1 VPSNSGTTPES
12 FIGAHRRL
20 FLVRSHEALLRQN
33 PVTKQNQTLL
43 KKSIIALLVLLSS
56 FIEIPKSQAA
66 EGETWTTNTFP
77 VTLTSPRVFYGGNLF
92 ILNDDFSGV
101 FYTSTDGI
109 NWTSRA
115 VSTSFRYMHDFAYG
129 NGIYVAT
136 GQNESVQGAG
146 QPVKMFYSNDG
157 INWSLTN
164 TIPGW
169 ANQWVVAFGNNKFVA
184 AKGGSCSTSC
194 ISYSSDGINW
204 SLATT
209 PNLGSGP
216 ITNFTDIIYTGTT
229 FYAVSGGGAVI
240 TSSDGVSW
248 TYQTTISGISTWTDY
263 VNELA
268 FGNSTVVGVGPNGR
282 VNTSTSPSTWVK
294 RTASPSGSI
303 SWNDITFGQSTF
315 VAVSSQGYVM
325 RSDDGVTWTSSGSIS
340 ASSIAYGNGTFV
352 AFGAGSSFYT
362 SASTPSAPTSLSA
375 TAGDGQATISFTPGS
390 DGGSAITNY
399 KYSTDGTNYTAL
411 SPTDS
416 SSPVT
421 IPGLTNGT
429 SYTIYLKAVN
439 ANGDSSAS
447 SSVTVTPSTTP
458 SAPTSLSA
466 TAGDEQ
472 ATINFTPGSNGGSA
486 ITNYKYS
493 TDGTNYTALSPTD
506 SSSPVTISGLTN
518 GTSYTIYLKAVNA
531 NGDSAASSSVTVTP
545 SSTPSA
551 PTSLSATAGDGQ
563 ATISFTPGSDGGSA
577 ISNYKYSTDGTT
589 YTALSPTDN
598 SSPVTITGLTN
609 GTSYT
614 IYLKAVN
621 ANGDSSAS
629 SSVTVTPVAPPVS
642 NPVAP
647 QVSNNDSSDPV
658 GYFKP
663 IRKVELRKQK
673 ISWKP
678 NSKIVILKYDFSNKK
693 TTIIKSV
700 QGEMVLPKAKP
711 GQTLFYSIMAT
722 DGTVLKKVTM
732 KTKPKVPKIA
742 KLAAQKSQ
750 LLAVNNKTAI
760 TAQWKKDKSVKRYRV
775 TIKLDNGKVLAFTTT
790 DPNIN
795 LVIDETKSAT
805 ITITA
810 IGKNNLTS
818 TVTRKI

>member
-1 VPSNSGTTPES
+1 
-12 FIGAHRRL
+12 
-20 FLVRSHEALLRQN
+20 VRSHEALLRQN

-421 IPGLTNGT
+421 ISGLTNGT

-742 KLAAQKSQ
+742 KLATQKSQ
-750 LLAVNNKTAI
+750 LLTINNKTAI
-760 TAQWKKDKSVKRYRV
+760 TAQWRKDKSVKRYRV
-775 TIKLDNGKVLAFTTT
+775 AIKLDNGKVLAFTTT

>member
-1 VPSNSGTTPES
+1 M
-12 FIGAHRRL
+12 
-20 FLVRSHEALLRQN
+20 RSHEALLRQN

-184 AKGGSCSTSC
+184 AKGGSCGTNC

-248 TYQTTISGISTWTDY
+248 TYQTTISGIRTWTDY

-390 DGGSAITNY
+390 DGGSAI
-399 KYSTDGTNYTAL
+399 
-411 SPTDS
+411 
-416 SSPVT
+416 
-421 IPGLTNGT
+421 
-429 SYTIYLKAVN
+429 
-439 ANGDSSAS
+439 
-447 SSVTVTPSTTP
+447 
-458 SAPTSLSA
+458 
-466 TAGDEQ
+466 
-472 ATINFTPGSNGGSA
+472 
-486 ITNYKYS
+486 
-493 TDGTNYTALSPTD
+493 
-506 SSSPVTISGLTN
+506 
-518 GTSYTIYLKAVNA
+518 
-531 NGDSAASSSVTVTP
+531 
-545 SSTPSA
+545 
-551 PTSLSATAGDGQ
+551 
-563 ATISFTPGSDGGSA
+563 
-577 ISNYKYSTDGTT
+577 SNYKYSTDGTT
-589 YTALSPTDN
+589 YTALSPTDS
-598 SSPVTITGLTN
+598 SSPVTIPGLTN

-760 TAQWKKDKSVKRYRV
+760 TAQWKKDKSIKRYRV

>member
-1 VPSNSGTTPES
+1 
-12 FIGAHRRL
+12 
-20 FLVRSHEALLRQN
+20 VRSHEALLRQN

-421 IPGLTNGT
+421 I
-429 SYTIYLKAVN
+429 
-439 ANGDSSAS
+439 
-447 SSVTVTPSTTP
+447 
-458 SAPTSLSA
+458 
-466 TAGDEQ
+466 
-472 ATINFTPGSNGGSA
+472 
-486 ITNYKYS
+486 
-493 TDGTNYTALSPTD
+493 
-506 SSSPVTISGLTN
+506 SGLTN

-742 KLAAQKSQ
+742 KLATQKSQ
-750 LLAVNNKTAI
+750 LLTINNKTAI
-760 TAQWKKDKSVKRYRV
+760 TAQWRKDKSVKRYRV
-775 TIKLDNGKVLAFTTT
+775 AIKLDNGKVLAFTTT

>member
-1 VPSNSGTTPES
+1 M
-12 FIGAHRRL
+12 
-20 FLVRSHEALLRQN
+20 RSHEALLRQN

-101 FYTSTDGI
+101 FYSSTDGI

-248 TYQTTISGISTWTDY
+248 TYQTTISGIRTWTDY

-390 DGGSAITNY
+390 D
-399 KYSTDGTNYTAL
+399 
-411 SPTDS
+411 
-416 SSPVT
+416 
-421 IPGLTNGT
+421 
-429 SYTIYLKAVN
+429 
-439 ANGDSSAS
+439 
-447 SSVTVTPSTTP
+447 
-458 SAPTSLSA
+458 
-466 TAGDEQ
+466 
-472 ATINFTPGSNGGSA
+472 GGSA

-658 GYFKP
+658 SYFKP

-742 KLAAQKSQ
+742 KLATQKSQ
-750 LLAVNNKTAI
+750 LLTINNKTAI
-760 TAQWKKDKSVKRYRV
+760 TAQWRKDKSVKRYRV
-775 TIKLDNGKVLAFTTT
+775 AIKLDNGKVLAFTTT

>member
-1 VPSNSGTTPES
+1 M
-12 FIGAHRRL
+12 
-20 FLVRSHEALLRQN
+20 RSHEALLRQN
-33 PVTKQNQTLL
+33 PVTKQKWTLL
-43 KKSIIALLVLLSS
+43 RKSIIALLILLSS

-77 VTLTSPRVFYGGNLF
+77 VSLTSPRVFFGSNLF
-92 ILNDDFSGV
+92 ILNDEFSGV

-115 VSTSFRYMHDFAYG
+115 VSTSFRYMYDFAYG

-169 ANQWVVAFGNNKFVA
+169 ANQWVVTFGNNKFVA
-184 AKGGSCSTSC
+184 AKGGSCGTNC

-216 ITNFTDIIYTGTT
+216 IINFTDIIYTGTT

-240 TSSDGVSW
+240 TSSDGVNW
-248 TYQTTISGISTWTDY
+248 TYQTTISGITTWSDY

-282 VNTSTSPSTWVK
+282 VSTSTSPSTWVK

-303 SWNDITFGQSTF
+303 SWDDIAFGQSNF

-325 RSDDGVTWTSSGSIS
+325 RSGDGVTWTSSGSIS

-362 SASTPSAPTSLSA
+362 SSATPSAPTTLSA

-390 DGGSAITNY
+390 DGGSVITNY
-399 KYSTDGTNYTAL
+399 EYSTDGTTFTAL
-411 SPTDS
+411 SPADT

-429 SYTIYLKAVN
+429 NYTIYLKAVN
-439 ANGDSSAS
+439 AIGVSAAS
-447 SSVTVTPSTTP
+447 SSVSVTPSTTP
-458 SAPTSLSA
+458 SAPTSLTA
-466 TAGDEQ
+466 TAGNGQ
-472 ATINFTPGSNGGSA
+472 ATISFTAGSNGGSV
-486 ITNYKYS
+486 ITNYEYS
-493 TDGTNYTALSPTD
+493 TDGTTFTALSPADT
-506 SSSPVTISGLTN
+506 SSPVTIPGLTN
-518 GTSYTIYLKAVNA
+518 GTNYTIYLKAVNA
-531 NGDSAASSSVTVTP
+531 IGVSAASSSVSVTP
-545 SSTPSA
+545 STTPSA
-551 PTSLSATAGDGQ
+551 PTSLTATAGNGQ
-563 ATISFTPGSDGGSA
+563 ATISFTAGSNGGSV
-577 ISNYKYSTDGTT
+577 ITNYEYSTDGTT
-589 YTALSPTDN
+589 FTALSPADT
-598 SSPVTITGLTN
+598 SSPVTIPGLTN
-609 GTSYT
+609 GTNYT

-621 ANGDSSAS
+621 AIGVSAAS
-629 SSVTVTPVAPPVS
+629 SSGTVTPVAPAVS
-642 NPVAP
+642 A
-647 QVSNNDSSDPV
+647 SDSSGPDN
-658 GYFKP
+658 YFEP
-663 IRKVELRKQK
+663 IRKVEVSNGKINWEPNRKVV
-673 ISWKP
+673 ISKYEP
-678 NSKIVILKYDFSNKK
+678 SSKKS
-693 TTIIKSV
+693 TIIESV
-700 QGEMVLPKAKP
+700 NGQLVLPKAKP
-711 GQTLFYSIMAT
+711 GQSVSYSIMAT
-722 DGTVLKKVTM
+722 DGTVLKEITM
-732 KTKPKVPKIA
+732 KTKPNTPKIA
-742 KLAAQKSQ
+742 RVASQKSEV
-750 LLAVNNKTAI
+750 LTKNKKMAI
-760 TAQWKKDKSVKRYRV
+760 TAQWKKDTSVKKYLV
-775 TIKLDNGKVLAFTTT
+775 KITLENGKSITASTT
-790 DPNIN
+790 DPNFSI
-795 LVIDETKSAT
+795 ITDETKGAT

-810 IGKNNLTS
+810 VGKNNLTS

>member
-1 VPSNSGTTPES
+1 M
-12 FIGAHRRL
+12 
-20 FLVRSHEALLRQN
+20 RSHEALLRQN

-248 TYQTTISGISTWTDY
+248 TYQTTISGIRTWTDY

-390 DGGSAITNY
+390 DGGSAI
-399 KYSTDGTNYTAL
+399 
-411 SPTDS
+411 
-416 SSPVT
+416 
-421 IPGLTNGT
+421 
-429 SYTIYLKAVN
+429 
-439 ANGDSSAS
+439 
-447 SSVTVTPSTTP
+447 
-458 SAPTSLSA
+458 
-466 TAGDEQ
+466 
-472 ATINFTPGSNGGSA
+472 
-486 ITNYKYS
+486 
-493 TDGTNYTALSPTD
+493 
-506 SSSPVTISGLTN
+506 
-518 GTSYTIYLKAVNA
+518 
-531 NGDSAASSSVTVTP
+531 
-545 SSTPSA
+545 
-551 PTSLSATAGDGQ
+551 
-563 ATISFTPGSDGGSA
+563 
-577 ISNYKYSTDGTT
+577 SNYKYSTDGTT
-589 YTALSPTDN
+589 YTALSPTDS
-598 SSPVTITGLTN
+598 SSPVTIPGLTN

-658 GYFKP
+658 RYFKP

-742 KLAAQKSQ
+742 KLATQKSQ
-750 LLAVNNKTAI
+750 LLTINNKTAI
-760 TAQWKKDKSVKRYRV
+760 TAQWRKDKSVKRYRV
-775 TIKLDNGKVLAFTTT
+775 AIKLDNGKVLAFTTT

>member
-1 VPSNSGTTPES
+1 M
-12 FIGAHRRL
+12 
-20 FLVRSHEALLRQN
+20 RSHEALLRQN

-248 TYQTTISGISTWTDY
+248 TYQTTISGIRTWTDY

-421 IPGLTNGT
+421 I
-429 SYTIYLKAVN
+429 
-439 ANGDSSAS
+439 
-447 SSVTVTPSTTP
+447 
-458 SAPTSLSA
+458 
-466 TAGDEQ
+466 
-472 ATINFTPGSNGGSA
+472 
-486 ITNYKYS
+486 
-493 TDGTNYTALSPTD
+493 
-506 SSSPVTISGLTN
+506 SGLTN

-589 YTALSPTDN
+589 YTALSPTDS
-598 SSPVTITGLTN
+598 SSPVTIPGLTN

-658 GYFKP
+658 SYFKP

-742 KLAAQKSQ
+742 KLATQKSQ
-750 LLAVNNKTAI
+750 LLTINNKTAI
-760 TAQWKKDKSVKRYRV
+760 TAQWRKDKSVKRYRV
-775 TIKLDNGKVLAFTTT
+775 AIKLDNGKVLAFTTT

>member
-1 VPSNSGTTPES
+1 M
-12 FIGAHRRL
+12 
-20 FLVRSHEALLRQN
+20 RSHEALLRQN

-421 IPGLTNGT
+421 I
-429 SYTIYLKAVN
+429 
-439 ANGDSSAS
+439 
-447 SSVTVTPSTTP
+447 
-458 SAPTSLSA
+458 
-466 TAGDEQ
+466 
-472 ATINFTPGSNGGSA
+472 
-486 ITNYKYS
+486 
-493 TDGTNYTALSPTD
+493 
-506 SSSPVTISGLTN
+506 SGLTN

-589 YTALSPTDN
+589 YTALSPTDS
-598 SSPVTITGLTN
+598 SSPVTIPGLTN

-621 ANGDSSAS
+621 ANGDSAAS

-742 KLAAQKSQ
+742 KLATQKSQ
-750 LLAVNNKTAI
+750 LLTINNKTAI
-760 TAQWKKDKSVKRYRV
+760 TAQWRKDKSVKRYRV
-775 TIKLDNGKVLAFTTT
+775 AIKLDNGKVLAFTTT

>member
-1 VPSNSGTTPES
+1 M
-12 FIGAHRRL
+12 
-20 FLVRSHEALLRQN
+20 RSHEALLRQN

-589 YTALSPTDN
+589 YTALSPTDS
-598 SSPVTITGLTN
+598 SSPVTIPGLTN

-658 GYFKP
+658 SYFKP

-742 KLAAQKSQ
+742 KLATQKSQ
-750 LLAVNNKTAI
+750 LLTINNKTAI
-760 TAQWKKDKSVKRYRV
+760 TAQWRKDKSVKRYRV
-775 TIKLDNGKVLAFTTT
+775 AIKLDNGKVLAFTTT

>member
-1 VPSNSGTTPES
+1 
-12 FIGAHRRL
+12 
-20 FLVRSHEALLRQN
+20 
-33 PVTKQNQTLL
+33 
-43 KKSIIALLVLLSS
+43 
-56 FIEIPKSQAA
+56 
-66 EGETWTTNTFP
+66 
-77 VTLTSPRVFYGGNLF
+77 
-92 ILNDDFSGV
+92 
-101 FYTSTDGI
+101 
-109 NWTSRA
+109 
-115 VSTSFRYMHDFAYG
+115 M
-129 NGIYVAT
+129 
-136 GQNESVQGAG
+136 
-146 QPVKMFYSNDG
+146 
-157 INWSLTN
+157 
-164 TIPGW
+164 
-169 ANQWVVAFGNNKFVA
+169 
-184 AKGGSCSTSC
+184 
-194 ISYSSDGINW
+194 
-204 SLATT
+204 ATT

-229 FYAVSGGGAVI
+229 FYAVYGGGAVI

-421 IPGLTNGT
+421 I
-429 SYTIYLKAVN
+429 
-439 ANGDSSAS
+439 
-447 SSVTVTPSTTP
+447 
-458 SAPTSLSA
+458 
-466 TAGDEQ
+466 
-472 ATINFTPGSNGGSA
+472 
-486 ITNYKYS
+486 
-493 TDGTNYTALSPTD
+493 
-506 SSSPVTISGLTN
+506 SGLTN

-589 YTALSPTDN
+589 YTALSPTDS
-598 SSPVTITGLTN
+598 SSPVTIPGLTN

-742 KLAAQKSQ
+742 KLATQKSQ
-750 LLAVNNKTAI
+750 LLTINNKTAI
-760 TAQWKKDKSVKRYRV
+760 TAQCRKDKSVKRYRV
-775 TIKLDNGKVLAFTTT
+775 AIKLDNGKVLAFTTT

>member
-1 VPSNSGTTPES
+1 M
-12 FIGAHRRL
+12 
-20 FLVRSHEALLRQN
+20 RSHEALLRQN

-184 AKGGSCSTSC
+184 AKGGSCGTNC

-421 IPGLTNGT
+421 ISGLTNGT

-589 YTALSPTDN
+589 YTALSPTDS
-598 SSPVTITGLTN
+598 SSPVTIPGLTN

-658 GYFKP
+658 SYFKP

-742 KLAAQKSQ
+742 KLATQKSQ
-750 LLAVNNKTAI
+750 LLTINNKTAI
-760 TAQWKKDKSVKRYRV
+760 TAQWRKDKSVKRYRV
-775 TIKLDNGKVLAFTTT
+775 AIKLDNGKVLAFTTT

>member
-1 VPSNSGTTPES
+1 
-12 FIGAHRRL
+12 
-20 FLVRSHEALLRQN
+20 VRSHEALLRQN

-184 AKGGSCSTSC
+184 AKGGSCGTNC

-421 IPGLTNGT
+421 I
-429 SYTIYLKAVN
+429 
-439 ANGDSSAS
+439 
-447 SSVTVTPSTTP
+447 
-458 SAPTSLSA
+458 
-466 TAGDEQ
+466 
-472 ATINFTPGSNGGSA
+472 
-486 ITNYKYS
+486 
-493 TDGTNYTALSPTD
+493 
-506 SSSPVTISGLTN
+506 SGLTN

-589 YTALSPTDN
+589 YTALSPTDS
-598 SSPVTITGLTN
+598 SSPVTIPGLTN

-750 LLAVNNKTAI
+750 LLTINNKTAI
-760 TAQWKKDKSVKRYRV
+760 TAQWRKDKSVKRYRV
-775 TIKLDNGKVLAFTTT
+775 AIKLDNGKVLAFTTT

>member
-1 VPSNSGTTPES
+1 M
-12 FIGAHRRL
+12 
-20 FLVRSHEALLRQN
+20 RSHEALLRQN

-421 IPGLTNGT
+421 I
-429 SYTIYLKAVN
+429 
-439 ANGDSSAS
+439 
-447 SSVTVTPSTTP
+447 
-458 SAPTSLSA
+458 
-466 TAGDEQ
+466 
-472 ATINFTPGSNGGSA
+472 
-486 ITNYKYS
+486 
-493 TDGTNYTALSPTD
+493 
-506 SSSPVTISGLTN
+506 SGLTN

-589 YTALSPTDN
+589 YTALSPTDS
-598 SSPVTITGLTN
+598 SSPVTIPGLTN

-742 KLAAQKSQ
+742 KLATQKSQ
-750 LLAVNNKTAI
+750 LLTINNKTAI
-760 TAQWKKDKSVKRYRV
+760 TAQWRKDKSVKRYRV
-775 TIKLDNGKVLAFTTT
+775 AIKLDNGKVLAFTTT

>member
-1 VPSNSGTTPES
+1 M
-12 FIGAHRRL
+12 
-20 FLVRSHEALLRQN
+20 RSHEALLRQN

-184 AKGGSCSTSC
+184 AKGGSCGTNC

-248 TYQTTISGISTWTDY
+248 TYQTTISGIRTWTDY

-421 IPGLTNGT
+421 I
-429 SYTIYLKAVN
+429 
-439 ANGDSSAS
+439 
-447 SSVTVTPSTTP
+447 
-458 SAPTSLSA
+458 
-466 TAGDEQ
+466 
-472 ATINFTPGSNGGSA
+472 
-486 ITNYKYS
+486 
-493 TDGTNYTALSPTD
+493 
-506 SSSPVTISGLTN
+506 SGLTN

-589 YTALSPTDN
+589 YTALSPTDS
-598 SSPVTITGLTN
+598 SSPVTIPGLTN

-742 KLAAQKSQ
+742 KLATQKSQ
-750 LLAVNNKTAI
+750 LLTINNKTAI
-760 TAQWKKDKSVKRYRV
+760 TAQWRKDKSVKRYRV
-775 TIKLDNGKVLAFTTT
+775 AIKLDNGKVLAFTTT

>member
-1 VPSNSGTTPES
+1 M
-12 FIGAHRRL
+12 
-20 FLVRSHEALLRQN
+20 RSHEALLRQN

-184 AKGGSCSTSC
+184 AKGGSCGTNC

-248 TYQTTISGISTWTDY
+248 TYQTTISGIRTWTDY

-390 DGGSAITNY
+390 DGGSAISNY
-399 KYSTDGTNYTAL
+399 KYSTDGTTYTAL

-421 IPGLTNGT
+421 ISGLTNGT

-472 ATINFTPGSNGGSA
+472 ATISFTPGSDGGSA

-589 YTALSPTDN
+589 YTALSPTDS
-598 SSPVTITGLTN
+598 SSPVTIPGLTN

-658 GYFKP
+658 SYFKP